1 MSTLKSF
8 YPYKLLLFLLIRNDA
23 NFLIFQKVCEALI
36 IYDWKRAHQQK
47 TPETLVKT
55 QRANSYCWQPET

>member
-47 TPETLVKT
+47 TPKILIKT
-55 QRANSYCWQPET
+55 QRANGYY